1 MIALALL
8 LVQGPL
14 AVGTSKLDLDVNG
27 MPLEVFVYKPKS
39 YRAERIVMV
48 CHGTLRNAD
57 EYRDDS
63 RQMAERFGVL
73 VVAPKFDE
81 TRFPNRLYHRG
92 GVLNADGTAA
102 PKNTWTYNFLPEIIR
117 QVRAREGKPAMPY
130 ILLGHSAGGQF
141 LVRLAGF
148 FDSGAERIVAANP
161 GSDLFP
167 TRDMPFGY
175 GFGSLPAALSDDDTI
190 RRYLAQP
197 LTLFLGGSDNGYDE
211 YLDTSPE
218 AMTQGPGRRQ
228 RNQACFAYAKNLAAE
243 RGWPFHWKLVIAQ
256 GVNHDHLRMF
266 NHPIADV
273 ALFGRHIRVN

>member
-1 MIALALL
+1 MIALAVLL
-8 LVQGPL
+8 LAQGPL
-14 AVGTSKLDLDVNG
+14 ADGASKVDLDVNG
-27 MPLEVFVYKPKS
+27 TKLEVFVYKPKS
-39 YRAERIVMV
+39 YRGERMVMV

-102 PKNTWTYNFLPEIIR
+102 PKETWTYNYLPAIVKQIR
-117 QVRAREGKPAMPY
+117 EREAKPSMPY

-175 GFGSLPAALSDDDTI
+175 GFGSLPASLSDDETI

-197 LTLFLGGSDNGYDE
+197 LTLYLGGSDNFYDE

-218 AMTQGPGRRQ
+218 AMAQGPGRRQ
-228 RNQACFAYAKNLAAE
+228 RNQACFAAAKALAAQ
-243 RGWPFHWKLVIAQ
+243 RGWPFNWKMVIAP

-266 NHPIADV
+266 NHEVADV
-273 ALFGRHIRVN
+273 ALFGRKIRR